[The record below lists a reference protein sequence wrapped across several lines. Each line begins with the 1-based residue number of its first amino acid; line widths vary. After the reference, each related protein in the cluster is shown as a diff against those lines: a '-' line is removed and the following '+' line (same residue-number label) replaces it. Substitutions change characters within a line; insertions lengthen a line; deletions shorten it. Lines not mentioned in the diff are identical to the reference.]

1 MPGFINIGTTRINST
16 SSNGSTNFGEV
27 IHNGHT
33 ANTKST
39 GINRTYGD
47 ISFSSARMKNDYM
60 DSDINDQT
68 DIANVDGINGTQ
80 Q

>member
-33 ANTKST
+33 AHTKST

-47 ISFSSARMKNDYM
+47 ISFSSAKMKNTQI
-60 DSDINDQT
+60 DSDISDQT
-68 DIANVDGINGTQ
+68 AIANVDGINGNQ

>member
-1 MPGFINIGTTRINST
+1 MPGFINIGTTKINST

-33 ANTKST
+33 AHTKST
-39 GINRTYGD
+39 GING
-47 ISFSSARMKNDYM
+47 N
-60 DSDINDQT
+60 
-68 DIANVDGINGTQ
+68 Q

>member
-1 MPGFINIGTTRINST
+1 MSGVINIGNTRINST
-16 SSNGSTNFGEV
+16 SSNGSMNFGEV

-33 ANTKST
+33 AHTKST

-47 ISFSSARMKNDYM
+47 ISSSSARMKNTHM
-60 DSDINDQT
+60 DSDISDQT
-68 DIANVDGINGTQ
+68 AIANVDGINGNQ

>member
-1 MPGFINIGTTRINST
+1 MSGVINIGTTRINST
-16 SSNGSTNFGEV
+16 SSNGSMNFGEV

-33 ANTKST
+33 AHIKST

-47 ISFSSARMKNDYM
+47 ISSSTARMKNTHM
-60 DSDINDQT
+60 DSDISDQT
-68 DIANVDGINGTQ
+68 AIANVDGINGNQ